1 MVKNR
6 EKGEDISRR
15 SNLQE
20 AFDFLT
26 FPIRTVMP
34 FRVGERSKFGLSS
47 RASERFDYA
56 AREVE
61 GYTLDIGCGP
71 YDRFVREYLGGNGM
85 GVDIFQFD
93 GLKKEQV
100 FPDLTSFPFEDDS
113 FDSATLIATLHHIP
127 RSKRDEELAEIYRV
141 LKPGGNVIVTNTLP
155 LATFA
160 VHRVTRL
167 HAKLLGKVY
176 DMDLLREMD
185 EEEEDYITQMEVV
198 ERMARAGFR
207 NITRKLFL
215 SQWGMNRLFVGWK
228 K

>member
-1 MVKNR
+1 
-6 EKGEDISRR
+6 
-15 SNLQE
+15 
-20 AFDFLT
+20 
-26 FPIRTVMP
+26 MP
-34 FRVGERSKFGLSS
+34 FRVGEDGKFGLSS

-56 AREVE
+56 AREVV
-61 GYTLDIGCGP
+61 GYTLDVGCGP

-85 GVDIFQFD
+85 GVDVFQFE

-100 FPDLTSFPFEDDS
+100 FPDLTSFPFEDDT
-113 FDSATLIATLHHIP
+113 FDSVTLIATLHHIP
-127 RSKRDEELAEIYRV
+127 RSKRDDELAEVFRV

-167 HAKLLGKVY
+167 HAKFLGKVY

-185 EEEEDYITQMEVV
+185 EEEEDYITQIEVV

-207 NITRKLFL
+207 NITRKRFL